1 MPVFAVVLNEPNGA
15 VARRVEDKY
24 PNHYRMND
32 AFFLAQG
39 EGIAQTV
46 SEAVGIKGDERVE
59 EAHGGVFKISHS
71 CSGFTSRAL
80 WDWPGQAEEREVVG

>member
-1 MPVFAVVLNEPNGA
+1 MRVFAVVLNKPNSD

-32 AFFLAQG
+32 TFFLVQG

-59 EAHGGVFKISHS
+59 EARGVVFKINHS
-71 CSGFTSRAL
+71 YSGFASRAL
-80 WDWPGQAEEREVVG
+80 WDWLGQAEERE